1 MDIFDPNSWWISLT
15 AQVSLVW
22 YFTWFIVNED
32 VGHIFFFS
40 TGIFKNNLRGIKQ

>member
-22 YFTWFIVNED
+22 YFTWFILNED
-32 VGHIFFFS
+32 VGHFIFLQVFLKIICV
-40 TGIFKNNLRGIKQ
+40 G